1 MWEAVE
7 FALAV
12 TLPNAL
18 LLIFGWLL
26 QRSGQIDGHFAHQ
39 AAKLV
44 FHYGLPMLLF
54 VQLSREEIHY
64 AEQLDL
70 LAAGVVTTLVLFV
83 LAESYAWKYVS
94 DVRDKGVF
102 VQGVFRSN
110 MGIAGLALVQN
121 AYGDAG
127 VAAGAVYLGVITVL
141 YNVLAVI
148 TLSRSTNT
156 GETWGKRVGQLL
168 KNVVRNP
175 LIVAI
180 VAALLLQQ
188 WEWKVPALMLQT
200 GAYVAQIAIPLALI
214 CSGAT
219 FDMRSLWNTSDISL
233 HASVGRLVLAPLV
246 AVAVG
251 WGFGFSG
258 VAMGVLFLMTATPA
272 TASGYIMAKA
282 MGANDVAAAN
292 IVGITTFVGMVS
304 AALGI
309 AGLRGMGWM

>member
-18 LLIFGWLL
+18 LLLFGWLL

-54 VQLSREEIHY
+54 VQLSRGEIYY

-83 LAESYAWKYVS
+83 LAEGYAWKYVS

-148 TLSRSTNT
+148 TLSRSMNT
-156 GETWGKRVGQLL
+156 GETRGKRVGQLL
-168 KNVVRNP
+168 KNVVQNP

-188 WEWKVPALMLQT
+188 WEWKVPTLMLQT

>member
-54 VQLSREEIHY
+54 VQLSRGEIHY

-83 LAESYAWKYVS
+83 LAEGYAWKYVS

-156 GETWGKRVGQLL
+156 GEACGKRVGQLL
-168 KNVVRNP
+168 KNVVQNP

>member
-54 VQLSREEIHY
+54 VQLSRGEIHY

-70 LAAGVVTTLVLFV
+70 LTAGVVTTLVLFV
-83 LAESYAWKYVS
+83 LAEGYAWKYVS

-148 TLSRSTNT
+148 TLSRSMNT
-156 GETWGKRVGQLL
+156 GETRGKRVGQLL
-168 KNVVRNP
+168 KNVVQNP

>member
-54 VQLSREEIHY
+54 VQLSRGEIHY

-70 LAAGVVTTLVLFV
+70 LTAGVVTTLVLFV
-83 LAESYAWKYVS
+83 LAEGYAWKYVS

-148 TLSRSTNT
+148 TLSRSMNT
-156 GETWGKRVGQLL
+156 GETRGKRVGQLL
-168 KNVVRNP
+168 KNVVQNP

-188 WEWKVPALMLQT
+188 WEWKVPTLMLQT

-233 HASVGRLVLAPLV
+233 HASVGRLVLEPLV

>member
-54 VQLSREEIHY
+54 VQLSRGEIHY

-83 LAESYAWKYVS
+83 LAEGYAWKYVS

-156 GETWGKRVGQLL
+156 GETRGKRVGQLL
-168 KNVVRNP
+168 KNVVQNP